1 MLLLQTKLSDTTK
14 NYRKQTHAK
23 NVYKS
28 QTKKKTIKAKIN
40 SVTRNCFEQEEKE
53 EDYYKP
59 EKLGK
64 FYSDCFIIYKSRGNK
79 YKTLSIEVDHT

>member
-40 SVTRNCFEQEEKE
+40 SVTRNCFEQEEK
-53 EDYYKP
+53 
-59 EKLGK
+59 
-64 FYSDCFIIYKSRGNK
+64 
-79 YKTLSIEVDHT
+79 